1 MADDIVDNNLHNVI
15 YLCSEML
22 ELADQG
28 DRFRRDAGCGV
39 VYGTLRDVAYKIR
52 ELAEKELVQHSR
64 KSKSSPRKRKQGES
78 EGQSDHVSGST
89 KDRRTLDAE
98 ERPQA

>member
-1 MADDIVDNNLHNVI
+1 MTNDIVDNNLHNVI

-64 KSKSSPRKRKQGES
+64 KSKSPSLKRRKGET
-78 EGQSDHVSGST
+78 ERHPYHGSGNV
-89 KDRRTLDAE
+89 KDGRNQDAE
-98 ERPQA
+98 DRPRA